1 MATPPY
7 GTPGF
12 PSGTY
17 NWGNAAGGPPL
28 ISELVLEAYER
39 IGKIGIELTSMYI
52 QSARRSLNL
61 VLSSWANR
69 GPNLWTVAEF
79 TQYMPQGVGQFI
91 CPPQIIGA
99 LPDSVLI
106 RQYQMGAPVAVT
118 PAFSTT
124 LGSTAVTVSGLSA
137 TPSAGQYITVG
148 VMTSIG
154 GIIVDGFYQVQSVP
168 GTGQA
173 IIAAAIQAGSTASGG
188 VVPQF
193 ITTPNS
199 NVVTVNLPNH
209 ALLTG
214 QAFNVEVQTAVGGIT
229 LLGPYAVATVV
240 NVNQFT
246 ITSPF
251 PAGSAATVS
260 ENGGKTN
267 LSTQADQG
275 GTQSAYPVDILMYP
289 LSRGDFAAIPNKK
302 TQGRPTTWWL
312 DRQISP
318 VFNIWPQPDANGPY
332 ELRYRASRQVMDADL
347 VSGQTLAVPFR
358 LLEAFT
364 ADLASALSMKWAP
377 ERHAVL
383 KQEGAEQWEMAA
395 IEDTERVSTFLTP
408 DLSGYFE

>member
-1 MATPPY
+1 MATQV
-7 GTPGF
+7 PGF
-12 PSGTY
+12 PSGTFNY
-17 NWGNAAGGPPL
+17 GASGGPP
-28 ISELVLEAYER
+28 IIMELVAEAYER
-39 IGKIGIELTSMYI
+39 CGKIGIELTSMYI

-91 CPPQIIGA
+91 CPPQIVGA
-99 LPDSVLI
+99 LPDSVVL

-118 PAFSTT
+118 PAFNTTASST
-124 LGSTAVTVSGLSA
+124 SVKISGLA
-137 TPSAGQYITVG
+137 GTPSAGQYITVG

-168 GTGQA
+168 GSGQA
-173 IIAAAIQAGSTASGG
+173 MITVATAAASTASGG

-193 ITTPNS
+193 VTTANS
-199 NVVTVNLPNH
+199 NVVTVNFPNH
-209 ALLTG
+209 SLLAG
-214 QAFNVEVQTAVGGIT
+214 EPFNVEVQTSVGGIT
-229 LLGPYAVATVV
+229 LLGPYAVATVA
-240 NVNQFT
+240 NANQFT

-251 PAGSAATVS
+251 PAGSVATVY
-260 ENGGKTN
+260 ENGGDTN

-275 GTQSAYPVDILMYP
+275 GTRSAYPVDIVMYA

-332 ELRYRASRQVMDADL
+332 ELRYRASRQVMDADI
-347 VSGQTLAVPFR
+347 VGGQTLAIPFR
-358 LLEAFT
+358 FLEAFSC
-364 ADLASALSMKWAP
+364 DLASALSMKWAP

-395 IEDTERVSTFLTP
+395 VEDTERVSTFLTP